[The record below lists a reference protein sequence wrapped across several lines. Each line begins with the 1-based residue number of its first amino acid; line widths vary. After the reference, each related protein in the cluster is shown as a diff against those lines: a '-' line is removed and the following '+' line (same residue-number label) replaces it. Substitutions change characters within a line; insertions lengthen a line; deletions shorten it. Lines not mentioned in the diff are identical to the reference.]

1 MIVEKLIIISAPSGS
16 GKTTLCNFLLKK
28 INNLNFSISATSR
41 SPRPNE
47 IDGKDYYFLS
57 LMEFKKKIEK
67 NEFIEYEEVY
77 ENVFYGTLNSEL
89 KRLWSLNKI
98 ILFDLDVKGG
108 INLKKMFPEKTLSI
122 FIKPP
127 SIKILEKRLELRESE
142 SKKTIKSRINKAK
155 KEILFSEKFDII
167 ITNDNLENAK
177 KNLLKSVLNFI

>member
-167 ITNDNLENAK
+167 ITNDNLENA
-177 KNLLKSVLNFI
+177 NYH

>member
-89 KRLWSLNKI
+89 KRLWGLNKI

-108 INLKKMFPEKTLSI
+108 INLKKMFPKKTLSI

>member
-89 KRLWSLNKI
+89 KRLWGLNKI